1 MAVSSSKSALSVG
14 QRLWNSLSAW
24 AVRNAG
30 YQKYGLRREDLYM
43 EEDPAV
49 AEAIRRL
56 PQEEQDLRLWRLKRA
71 LDLSMKKSILPK
83 EQWTADEECASCR
96 GTCGK
101 IPHSED

>member
-1 MAVSSSKSALSVG
+1 
-14 QRLWNSLSAW
+14 
-24 AVRNAG
+24 
-30 YQKYGLRREDLYM
+30 M

-83 EQWTADEECASCR
+83 EQWTADEEV
-96 GTCGK
+96 
-101 IPHSED
+101 